1 MWFDV
6 RDPGDTSVRWIN
18 QMRIG
23 NTDRRLNIAVAIIL
37 QLLQKMKLLVQ
48 IFHLKNLSTILKFQK
63 WNEIA
68 IKRQQRNDFRISKQQ
83 GTIGLIVQP
92 LVFKWNY
99 TKVRTLSKIYVR
111 GYFVTRH
118 EHNFQHN
125 HIYKQLQKNV
135 WKIPQK
141 WNKFMT
147 NRHALII

>member
-63 WNEIA
+63 
-68 IKRQQRNDFRISKQQ
+68 
-83 GTIGLIVQP
+83 
-92 LVFKWNY
+92 
-99 TKVRTLSKIYVR
+99 
-111 GYFVTRH
+111 
-118 EHNFQHN
+118 
-125 HIYKQLQKNV
+125 
-135 WKIPQK
+135 
-141 WNKFMT
+141 
-147 NRHALII
+147 